1 MSTDLQHYL
10 QAGAFLLE
18 SPSSTASSSS
28 LQSTLKSRIAQY
40 YDYLQQPQNFDD
52 NASMEEIKQVT
63 AEEALSVVGCVQRII
78 GGQGSEDDVPL
89 IGTRDIAQLR
99 TLLSIVFKWG
109 VEPLL
114 SRILV
119 ALPTPSTSK
128 KVQIA
133 TENTLKDYE
142 HLCKLINEIFI
153 LLFPSGVQSRL
164 PQTLITTT
172 VLSRHVTD
180 VLKPA
185 IVLGWLPKYLITEHI
200 LPLESVRPLVIR
212 LLSILHPSQS
222 ITALGGA
229 ISSLSPGPV
238 FALRTCSM
246 LLSKQVMRTQ
256 GVNGLCAAVF
266 GDSEEAGEEVHLDK
280 LEHVAKVLTAVPK
293 GMDPKDYYRAIVPRI
308 IMLLYNEA
316 PASYKRA
323 AAFTISRMLATD
335 GSSSHHEAA
344 RGIIM
349 PLLHGPL
356 LHVST
361 LSEPNSLVQP
371 ISPLSQPGPSV
382 SSSELNPNTALTAL
396 STLITNTDPV
406 PTLIATLLSPVISS
420 LYSLLEHLEH
430 VRTSDPTTRETVRSM
445 LETWGRVVEKDE
457 GTRII
462 WNIVRN
468 EGSDTGWKV
477 DLEGRIYQ
485 VDKEKKSGLAVFTPE
500 DLEKAELA
508 GELDPDANIMDL
520 YPDPQQFVSFLK
532 KIDRRDVSGELFVKL
547 LEAYRDS
554 RVDGDPMKTLL
565 YLQLIM
571 QIQTKMSDGDGKGN
585 ILKEPGHILVFV
597 KHALEARDQPNPVF
611 EKTKDPLR
619 FIHTE
624 EDLGEEDSDDEN
636 TPEYDEM
643 TETSVN
649 LLLSILEAN
658 PDLSARTEPVLN
670 EIFELLEPLAKTGP
684 EGIKPIAREARMVIT
699 ARLASTSTAIP
710 YTGRTKDDAEE
721 VRETYQRALKL
732 LQDPILPV
740 RAHGLLLLREL
751 AKGGK
756 MEEALIPAVLAI
768 FLQALQDEDSYVYLN
783 GVQGLAG
790 MVEGGRWGREVL
802 RGLVGDYAKGTSGG
816 YVWSRGEVDTRV
828 RIGEALGMVIRRCGS
843 ALGAYVDIIVPT
855 LLRIVRTR
863 EIPTTLRTSAI
874 SLLGECAATHA
885 LALASYFQ
893 DLVGGMIDL
902 LQLESVQTE
911 EEDREKSMD
920 ENPTKADGK
929 FPPMR
934 RAAVRFL
941 GVLVREAT
949 KAIYN
954 NEDVG
959 YERRIWQVDVL
970 RRAKVTLGYLAATDG
985 DGVVR
990 VMAREVGEQLQQ
1002 LEEAF
1007 VEVVRSRKKFK
1018 TRLPPTMASVA
1029 SSSTAKICPV
1039 CNAKPTK
1046 YTCPGCETPTC
1057 SLPCSKAHKERTRC
1071 TGQRNKVKYIPM
1083 NRYGWGEM
1091 MSDYTY
1097 LEDVGRKT
1105 GEWSKDGSGYGGWKG
1120 KGKSRGGKRE
1130 ALQIHLETLGITM
1143 ELLPME
1149 LISGASRTQTVYL
1162 TIEVKK
1168 HTSSTTHS
1176 TILTHRHKLNT
1187 VLSDII
1193 DVHPSSW
1200 CVLRGQNES
1209 VDRSKTLE
1217 EILKGA
1223 TFVEY
1228 PTFDVWEE
1236 KPKRMAVGALKGIL
1250 GEYGSEDEGESTKK
1264 ITQEGGM
1271 AALGDYD
1278 SSSSEGSDE
1287 GSEAEVDWGDSEVDE
1302 ETVP

>member
-18 SPSSTASSSS
+18 SPSSPTSSSS
-28 LQSTLKSRIAQY
+28 LQSTLKSRLSQY
-40 YDYLQQPQNFDD
+40 YDCLQQPQTFDD
-52 NASMEEIKQVT
+52 STPVEEIKQVT

-78 GGQGSEDDVPL
+78 GGQDSEDDVPL

-114 SRILV
+114 SRIVV

-142 HLCKLINEIFI
+142 LLCKLINEILI

-172 VLSRHVTD
+172 VLSRHVAD

-185 IVLGWLPKYLITEHI
+185 IVLGWLPRSLTTKHMS
-200 LPLESVRPLVIR
+200 PLENVRPLVIR

-229 ISSLSPGPV
+229 ISSFAPGPA

-266 GDSEEAGEEVHLDK
+266 GDSEEAGEEVRLDK

-293 GMDPKDYYRAIVPRI
+293 GMDPKDYYGAIVPRI
-308 IMLLYNEA
+308 ITLLYNEA

-323 AAFTISRMLATD
+323 SAFTISRMLATD
-335 GSSSHHEAA
+335 GSSSHHEIA

-349 PLLHGPL
+349 PLLHGPF
-356 LHVST
+356 LHVSS
-361 LSEPNSLVQP
+361 LSEPNSIIQP
-371 ISPLSQPGPSV
+371 INPLSQPSPSV
-382 SSSELNPNTALTAL
+382 SSSALNPNTALTAL

-406 PTLIATLLSPVISS
+406 PALIATLLSPVISS

-430 VRTSDPTTRETVRSM
+430 VRTSDPTTRETVRGM

-457 GTRII
+457 GTRTI
-462 WNIVRN
+462 WNIIQN
-468 EGSDTGWKV
+468 EGGDIGWKV
-477 DLEGRIYQ
+477 DLEGLIYQ
-485 VDKEKKSGLAVFTPE
+485 VDKEKNLGLALFTPE
-500 DLEKAELA
+500 DLEKAEQA

-520 YPDPQQFVSFLK
+520 YPDPQRFVSFLK

-554 RVDGDPMKTLL
+554 RVDGDPIRTLL

-571 QIQTKMSDGDGKGN
+571 QIQTKMSDGDGKEN

-597 KHALEARDQPNPVF
+597 KHALEARDQSDPVF
-611 EKTKDPLR
+611 EETKDPLK

-624 EDLGEEDSDDEN
+624 EDLGEEDSDDED

-649 LLLSILEAN
+649 LLLSILEAD
-658 PDLSARTEPVLN
+658 PDLSARTEPTLN

-699 ARLASTSTAIP
+699 ARLASTSTASP
-710 YTGRTKDDAEE
+710 SKGKTKDDAEE

-816 YVWSRGEVDTRV
+816 YMWSRGEVDTRV

-855 LLRIVRTR
+855 LLRVVRTR
-863 EIPTTLRTSAI
+863 EIPTILRTSAI

-911 EEDREKSMD
+911 EENREKGMD
-920 ENPTKADGK
+920 ENPTKADSK

-954 NEDVG
+954 DEDVG
-959 YERRIWQVDVL
+959 YERRIWQADVL

-1007 VEVVRSRKKFK
+1007 VEAVR
-1018 TRLPPTMASVA
+1018 
-1029 SSSTAKICPV
+1029 
-1039 CNAKPTK
+1039 
-1046 YTCPGCETPTC
+1046 
-1057 SLPCSKAHKERTRC
+1057 
-1071 TGQRNKVKYIPM
+1071 
-1083 NRYGWGEM
+1083 
-1091 MSDYTY
+1091 
-1097 LEDVGRKT
+1097 
-1105 GEWSKDGSGYGGWKG
+1105 
-1120 KGKSRGGKRE
+1120 
-1130 ALQIHLETLGITM
+1130 
-1143 ELLPME
+1143 
-1149 LISGASRTQTVYL
+1149 
-1162 TIEVKK
+1162 
-1168 HTSSTTHS
+1168 
-1176 TILTHRHKLNT
+1176 
-1187 VLSDII
+1187 
-1193 DVHPSSW
+1193 
-1200 CVLRGQNES
+1200 
-1209 VDRSKTLE
+1209 
-1217 EILKGA
+1217 
-1223 TFVEY
+1223 
-1228 PTFDVWEE
+1228 
-1236 KPKRMAVGALKGIL
+1236 
-1250 GEYGSEDEGESTKK
+1250 
-1264 ITQEGGM
+1264 
-1271 AALGDYD
+1271 
-1278 SSSSEGSDE
+1278 
-1287 GSEAEVDWGDSEVDE
+1287 
-1302 ETVP
+1302 

>member
-1 MSTDLQHYL
+1 MSKDLQHHI

-18 SPSSTASSSS
+18 SPSSPSPSSS
-28 LQSTLKSRIAQY
+28 LLN
-40 YDYLQQPQNFDD
+40 PDD
-52 NASMEEIKQVT
+52 NASVEEIKQVT

-78 GGQGSEDDVPL
+78 DGQDGEEDVPL

-114 SRILV
+114 SNIIV
-119 ALPTPSTSK
+119 ALPTPSSSK

-133 TENTLKDYE
+133 VEHTLKDYE
-142 HLCKLINEIFI
+142 HLCQLINEIFA
-153 LLFPSGVQSRL
+153 LLFPSGLQSRL

-172 VLSRHVTD
+172 VLNRHVTD
-180 VLKPA
+180 ILKPA
-185 IVLGWLPKYLITEHI
+185 IVLGWLPKSLATEYI
-200 LPLESVRPLVIR
+200 LPLDGIRPLVIR

-222 ITALGGA
+222 ITALGGV
-229 ISSLSPGPV
+229 ISSLSLGPA
-238 FALRTCSM
+238 FAQRTCSV

-266 GDSEEAGEEVHLDK
+266 GDSEEAGEEVRLDK

-293 GMDPKDYYRAIVPRI
+293 GMEPKDYYSATVPRI
-308 IMLLYNEA
+308 LALLYHEA

-335 GSSSHHEAA
+335 GSSSHHEIA

-349 PLLHGPL
+349 PLLHGSL

-361 LSEPNSLVQP
+361 LSDEPTGLIQP
-371 ISPLSQPGPSV
+371 INPPSQPGPSV
-382 SSSELNPNTALTAL
+382 SSSELSPNTALTAL

-406 PTLIATLLSPVISS
+406 PTLIATLLSPVIPS

-430 VRTSDPTTRETVRSM
+430 VRTSDPTTRETVRGM
-445 LETWGRVVEKDE
+445 LETWGRVVEKEE

-462 WNIVRN
+462 WSIVQN
-468 EGSDTGWKV
+468 EGGEIGWKV
-477 DLEGRIYQ
+477 DLEGLIYQ
-485 VDKEKKSGLAVFTPE
+485 VGKEKNLGLAMFTPE
-500 DLEKAELA
+500 DLEKAEQA

-520 YPDPQQFVSFLK
+520 YPDPRRFVSFLK
-532 KIDRRDVSGELFVKL
+532 KLDRRDVSGELFVRL

-554 RVDGDPMKTLL
+554 RANDGPMRTLL

-571 QIQTKMSDGDGKGN
+571 QIQMKMSDGDGKEN
-585 ILKEPGHILVFV
+585 ILKDPGHILVFV
-597 KHALEARDQPNPVF
+597 KHALEARVQSNFAVL
-611 EKTKDPLR
+611 EETKDPLK
-619 FIHTE
+619 FIHTQ
-624 EDLGEEDSDDEN
+624 EDLGKEDSDDED

-643 TETSVN
+643 TETSIN
-649 LLLSILEAN
+649 LLLSIFESN
-658 PDLSARTEPVLN
+658 PTLSARTEPVLN
-670 EIFELLEPLAKTGP
+670 EIFELLEPLAKDGP
-684 EGIKPIAREARMVIT
+684 EGIKPIAREARMVMT
-699 ARLASTSTAIP
+699 ARLASTSTAVP
-710 YTGRTKDDAEE
+710 SKGKTKDDAEE
-721 VRETYQRALKL
+721 ARETYQRALKL

-768 FLQALQDEDSYVYLN
+768 FLQALQDEDSVWL
-783 GVQGLAG
+783 GWSRAG
-790 MVEGGRWGREVL
+790 DGSREVL
-802 RGLVGDYAKGTSGG
+802 RGIVGDYAKGTSGG

-855 LLRIVRTR
+855 LLHVVRMR

-893 DLVGGMIDL
+893 DLVGGMVDL

-920 ENPTKADGK
+920 ENPTKADSK

-949 KAIYN
+949 KAVYN
-954 NEDVG
+954 DEDVG
-959 YERRIWQVDVL
+959 YERRLWQAGVL

-1007 VEVVRSRKKFK
+1007 VELRNR
-1018 TRLPPTMASVA
+1018 
-1029 SSSTAKICPV
+1029 
-1039 CNAKPTK
+1039 
-1046 YTCPGCETPTC
+1046 ETYEFT
-1057 SLPCSKAHKERTRC
+1057 
-1071 TGQRNKVKYIPM
+1071 
-1083 NRYGWGEM
+1083 
-1091 MSDYTY
+1091 
-1097 LEDVGRKT
+1097 
-1105 GEWSKDGSGYGGWKG
+1105 
-1120 KGKSRGGKRE
+1120 
-1130 ALQIHLETLGITM
+1130 
-1143 ELLPME
+1143 
-1149 LISGASRTQTVYL
+1149 
-1162 TIEVKK
+1162 
-1168 HTSSTTHS
+1168 
-1176 TILTHRHKLNT
+1176 
-1187 VLSDII
+1187 
-1193 DVHPSSW
+1193 
-1200 CVLRGQNES
+1200 
-1209 VDRSKTLE
+1209 
-1217 EILKGA
+1217 
-1223 TFVEY
+1223 
-1228 PTFDVWEE
+1228 
-1236 KPKRMAVGALKGIL
+1236 
-1250 GEYGSEDEGESTKK
+1250 EG
-1264 ITQEGGM
+1264 
-1271 AALGDYD
+1271 
-1278 SSSSEGSDE
+1278 
-1287 GSEAEVDWGDSEVDE
+1287 
-1302 ETVP
+1302 

>member
-1 MSTDLQHYL
+1 MSARLQHYL

-18 SPSSTASSSS
+18 SKSSPPSSSS
-28 LQSTLKSRIAQY
+28 LQSTLKTRLSQY
-40 YDYLQQPQNFDD
+40 YDCLQQPPNFDD
-52 NASMEEIKQVT
+52 SASVEEIKQVT

-78 GGQGSEDDVPL
+78 DGQDSEDDVPL

-114 SRILV
+114 SRIIV

-133 TENTLKDYE
+133 TENTLEDYE
-142 HLCKLINEIFI
+142 RLCKLISEVFI

-172 VLSRHVTD
+172 ILSRHVTD
-180 VLKPA
+180 TLKPA
-185 IVLGWLPKYLITEHI
+185 IVLGWLPKSLTTEHI
-200 LPLESVRPLVIR
+200 LPLESVRPLAIR

-246 LLSKQVMRTQ
+246 LLSKQVMRTN

-266 GDSEEAGEEVHLDK
+266 GDSEETVEEVRLDK

-293 GMDPKDYYRAIVPRI
+293 GMDPKDYYGAIVPRI
-308 IMLLYNEA
+308 ITLLYNEA

-335 GSSSHHEAA
+335 GSSSHHETA

-349 PLLHGPL
+349 PLLHGPF
-356 LHVST
+356 LHAST
-361 LSEPNSLVQP
+361 PYEPNSIVQP
-371 ISPLSQPGPSV
+371 INPLSQPSPSV
-382 SSSELNPNTALTAL
+382 SSSELNPNTTLTAL

-430 VRTSDPTTRETVRSM
+430 VRTSDPTTRETVRGM

-462 WNIVRN
+462 WNIVQN
-468 EGSDTGWKV
+468 EGGDIGWKI
-477 DLEGRIYQ
+477 DLKGLIYQ
-485 VDKEKKSGLAVFTPE
+485 VDKEKNQGLALFTPE
-500 DLEKAELA
+500 DLENAEQA

-520 YPDPQQFVSFLK
+520 YPDPRRFVSFLK
-532 KIDRRDVSGELFVKL
+532 KIDRRDVSGEIFVKL

-554 RVDGDPMKTLL
+554 RVDGDPIRTLL
-565 YLQLIM
+565 NLQLIM
-571 QIQTKMSDGDGKGN
+571 QIQTKMSDGDGKNN

-597 KHALEARDQPNPVF
+597 KHALEARDQSDPVF
-611 EKTKDPLR
+611 EETKDPLK

-624 EDLGEEDSDDEN
+624 DDLGEEDSDDED

-658 PDLSARTEPVLN
+658 PDLSARTESILN

-684 EGIKPIAREARMVIT
+684 EGIKPIAREARMVMT
-699 ARLASTSTAIP
+699 ARLASTSTASP
-710 YTGRTKDDAEE
+710 SKGKTKDDAEE

-790 MVEGGRWGREVL
+790 MVEGGRWGREAL

-855 LLRIVRTR
+855 LLRVVRTR

-911 EEDREKSMD
+911 EEDREKGMD
-920 ENPTKADGK
+920 ENPTKSDSK

-949 KAIYN
+949 KAVYN
-954 NEDVG
+954 DEDVG
-959 YERRIWQVDVL
+959 YERRIWQADVL

-990 VMAREVGEQLQQ
+990 VMAREVGEQLKQ
-1002 LEEAF
+1002 LEEALI
-1007 VEVVRSRKKFK
+1007 EVVR
-1018 TRLPPTMASVA
+1018 
-1029 SSSTAKICPV
+1029 
-1039 CNAKPTK
+1039 
-1046 YTCPGCETPTC
+1046 
-1057 SLPCSKAHKERTRC
+1057 
-1071 TGQRNKVKYIPM
+1071 
-1083 NRYGWGEM
+1083 
-1091 MSDYTY
+1091 
-1097 LEDVGRKT
+1097 
-1105 GEWSKDGSGYGGWKG
+1105 
-1120 KGKSRGGKRE
+1120 
-1130 ALQIHLETLGITM
+1130 
-1143 ELLPME
+1143 
-1149 LISGASRTQTVYL
+1149 
-1162 TIEVKK
+1162 
-1168 HTSSTTHS
+1168 
-1176 TILTHRHKLNT
+1176 
-1187 VLSDII
+1187 
-1193 DVHPSSW
+1193 
-1200 CVLRGQNES
+1200 
-1209 VDRSKTLE
+1209 
-1217 EILKGA
+1217 
-1223 TFVEY
+1223 
-1228 PTFDVWEE
+1228 
-1236 KPKRMAVGALKGIL
+1236 
-1250 GEYGSEDEGESTKK
+1250 
-1264 ITQEGGM
+1264 
-1271 AALGDYD
+1271 
-1278 SSSSEGSDE
+1278 
-1287 GSEAEVDWGDSEVDE
+1287 
-1302 ETVP
+1302 

>member
-40 YDYLQQPQNFDD
+40 YDHLQQPQNFDD
-52 NASMEEIKQVT
+52 NASVEEIKQVT

-142 HLCKLINEIFI
+142 HLCKLINDIFI

-180 VLKPA
+180 ILKPA
-185 IVLGWLPKYLITEHI
+185 IVLGWLPKSLTTEHI
-200 LPLESVRPLVIR
+200 LPLETVRPLVIR

-222 ITALGGA
+222 ITALGGT
-229 ISSLSPGPV
+229 ISSLSPGPI

-293 GMDPKDYYRAIVPRI
+293 GMDPEDYYRAIVPRI
-308 IMLLYNEA
+308 ITLLYNEA

-335 GSSSHHEAA
+335 GSSSRHEIA

-361 LSEPNSLVQP
+361 LSESNSIVQP
-371 ISPLSQPGPSV
+371 ISPLSQPGPSI
-382 SSSELNPNTALTAL
+382 SSSELNPNIALTAL

-430 VRTSDPTTRETVRSM
+430 VRTSDPTTRETVRGM

-457 GTRII
+457 GTRNI
-462 WNIVRN
+462 WNIVQN

-477 DLEGRIYQ
+477 DLEGLIYQ
-485 VDKEKKSGLAVFTPE
+485 VDKEKNMGLAVFTPE

-520 YPDPQQFVSFLK
+520 YPDPQRFVSFLK

-571 QIQTKMSDGDGKGN
+571 QIQTKMSDGDGKEN

-597 KHALEARDQPNPVF
+597 KHALEARDQSDPAF
-611 EKTKDPLR
+611 EKTKDPLK

-624 EDLGEEDSDDEN
+624 EDLGEEDSDDED

-658 PDLSARTEPVLN
+658 PSLSARTEPILN

-699 ARLASTSTAIP
+699 ARLASTSTAVP
-710 YTGRTKDDAEE
+710 SKGRTKDDAEE

-855 LLRIVRTR
+855 LLRIIRTR

-911 EEDREKSMD
+911 EEDREKGMD
-920 ENPTKADGK
+920 DNPTKADSK

-941 GVLVREAT
+941 GVLLREAT

-954 NEDVG
+954 DEDVG
-959 YERRIWQVDVL
+959 YERRIWQADVL

-985 DGVVR
+985 DGVVK

-1007 VEVVRSRKKFK
+1007 IEVVR
-1018 TRLPPTMASVA
+1018 
-1029 SSSTAKICPV
+1029 
-1039 CNAKPTK
+1039 
-1046 YTCPGCETPTC
+1046 
-1057 SLPCSKAHKERTRC
+1057 
-1071 TGQRNKVKYIPM
+1071 
-1083 NRYGWGEM
+1083 
-1091 MSDYTY
+1091 
-1097 LEDVGRKT
+1097 
-1105 GEWSKDGSGYGGWKG
+1105 
-1120 KGKSRGGKRE
+1120 
-1130 ALQIHLETLGITM
+1130 
-1143 ELLPME
+1143 
-1149 LISGASRTQTVYL
+1149 
-1162 TIEVKK
+1162 
-1168 HTSSTTHS
+1168 
-1176 TILTHRHKLNT
+1176 
-1187 VLSDII
+1187 
-1193 DVHPSSW
+1193 
-1200 CVLRGQNES
+1200 
-1209 VDRSKTLE
+1209 
-1217 EILKGA
+1217 
-1223 TFVEY
+1223 
-1228 PTFDVWEE
+1228 
-1236 KPKRMAVGALKGIL
+1236 
-1250 GEYGSEDEGESTKK
+1250 
-1264 ITQEGGM
+1264 
-1271 AALGDYD
+1271 
-1278 SSSSEGSDE
+1278 
-1287 GSEAEVDWGDSEVDE
+1287 
-1302 ETVP
+1302 